1 MDQPYAELASISAIV
16 AITIPTVQVIKALV
30 IDVPCLRK
38 VWTWVW
44 VFATSMT
51 LTLIA
56 RYGLHTIEGD
66 IGPDFGCF
74 AVEGHYA
81 AAPEDIVDF
90 LRLDVPV
97 GFGGLARLEGGL
109 GEALRDERG
118 VGRRENLADCG
129 AVLGDKFF
137 H

>member
-56 RYGLHTIEGD
+56 RYGLHTMEGD
-66 IGPDFGCF
+66 IGPLLWK
-74 AVEGHYA
+74 AVVLSASPSGVYSWA
-81 AAPEDIVDF
+81 QSVLKKREDSNATSD
-90 LRLDVPV
+90 
-97 GFGGLARLEGGL
+97 
-109 GEALRDERG
+109 
-118 VGRRENLADCG
+118 
-129 AVLGDKFF
+129 
-137 H
+137 